1 MNDKDKYRYDYE
13 KRMQLGVILLLNV
26 PSEMKFGIDMSE
38 WTIGAKFMGIKL
50 VPLGVH
56 YISFALKDEDYQAK
70 QGVFISLT
78 KKEKYIVRAWN
89 EDYQTFVA
97 LKEEEEKNF
106 KIGIENL
113 DFDKNLGDYPNEQ
126 VETWKDLSKFITEE
140 VIGRIQEEHR
150 KYITPKKEYDSDK
163 NNFIVGDLNYTNVNI
178 KRIDMK
184 AKTREEITKMNI
196 DKSEILKNLIE
207 KEYNNNENMLLG
219 EFQFSF
225 LHFLIG
231 ENYDSLLQWKNIIA
245 LLTSCE
251 SAINHREKF
260 FCNFVECLYHQ
271 LRNFPK
277 DLFYDQIIGNNF
289 LKRYFDSF
297 LDFSSNQNF
306 NKNFT
311 KRAKLFVSFL
321 KDYFSYEIE
330 TEEKR
335 IIDNYLN
342 KNSSYLA
349 NDIDDDL
356 PVIVD
361 ESEISAFT
369 ERINKLNIYIHF
381 VKIGRA
387 SCRERV

>member
-207 KEYNNNENMLLG
+207 KEYNNKPNCRIVTLPCCY
-219 EFQFSF
+219 
-225 LHFLIG
+225 HF
-231 ENYDSLLQWKNIIA
+231 
-245 LLTSCE
+245 
-251 SAINHREKF
+251 R
-260 FCNFVECLYHQ
+260 
-271 LRNFPK
+271 
-277 DLFYDQIIGNNF
+277 
-289 LKRYFDSF
+289 
-297 LDFSSNQNF
+297 QN
-306 NKNFT
+306 
-311 KRAKLFVSFL
+311 
-321 KDYFSYEIE
+321 
-330 TEEKR
+330 
-335 IIDNYLN
+335 
-342 KNSSYLA
+342 
-349 NDIDDDL
+349 
-356 PVIVD
+356 
-361 ESEISAFT
+361 
-369 ERINKLNIYIHF
+369 
-381 VKIGRA
+381 
-387 SCRERV
+387 

>member
-1 MNDKDKYRYDYE
+1 
-13 KRMQLGVILLLNV
+13 
-26 PSEMKFGIDMSE
+26 
-38 WTIGAKFMGIKL
+38 
-50 VPLGVH
+50 
-56 YISFALKDEDYQAK
+56 
-70 QGVFISLT
+70 
-78 KKEKYIVRAWN
+78 
-89 EDYQTFVA
+89 
-97 LKEEEEKNF
+97 
-106 KIGIENL
+106 
-113 DFDKNLGDYPNEQ
+113 
-126 VETWKDLSKFITEE
+126 
-140 VIGRIQEEHR
+140 
-150 KYITPKKEYDSDK
+150 
-163 NNFIVGDLNYTNVNI
+163 
-178 KRIDMK
+178 
-184 AKTREEITKMNI
+184 
-196 DKSEILKNLIE
+196 
-207 KEYNNNENMLLG
+207 MLLG

-289 LKRYFDSF
+289 LKRYLDSF
-297 LDFSSNQNF
+297 LYFSTNQNF

-369 ERINKLNIYIHF
+369 ERINKMNIDI
-381 VKIGRA
+381 
-387 SCRERV
+387 

>member
-231 ENYDSLLQWKNIIA
+231 EHYDSLLQWKNIIA

-369 ERINKLNIYIHF
+369 ERINKMNIDI
-381 VKIGRA
+381 
-387 SCRERV
+387 